1 MSRKSKRTFSLWFL
15 FILCVVPAIF
25 LTPMMLNG
33 DLELSRLTVLHFVF
47 VIASAV
53 FLIAAVLSSV
63 SAKSARKPAKAPT
76 ESRSYDP
83 ERRK

>member
-1 MSRKSKRTFSLWFL
+1 MSEKSKRTFSLWFL

-33 DLELSRLTVLHFVF
+33 DLELSRLTVLYFAFVT
-47 VIASAV
+47 ASAV

-63 SAKSARKPAKAPT
+63 SAKAARKPAKAPPET
-76 ESRSYDP
+76 RGYDP
-83 ERRK
+83 GRRK